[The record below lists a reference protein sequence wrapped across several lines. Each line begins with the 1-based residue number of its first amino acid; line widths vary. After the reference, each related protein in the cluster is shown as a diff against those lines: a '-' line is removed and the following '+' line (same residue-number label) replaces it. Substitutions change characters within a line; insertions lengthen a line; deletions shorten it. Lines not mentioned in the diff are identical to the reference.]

1 MEANNDTVMDYY
13 TPTKETQMEV
23 RLTLPMMEDSKA
35 PRINA
40 EISAKVTEVKME
52 YNNDTLLETAI
63 ALWEDTEEI
72 PLDIEVE
79 LLGRGYDVAGLRK
92 LHQTF

>member
-1 MEANNDTVMDYY
+1 
-13 TPTKETQMEV
+13 MEV

>member
-1 MEANNDTVMDYY
+1 MQVT
-13 TPTKETQMEV
+13 
-23 RLTLPMMEDSKA
+23 LTLPMMEDSKA

-40 EISAKVTEVKME
+40 EISAKVTEVKMD

-72 PLDIEVE
+72 PLDMEVE
-79 LLGRGYDVAGLRK
+79 LLGRGFDVAGLRE
-92 LHQTF
+92 LHQIF

>member
-1 MEANNDTVMDYY
+1 MDHY
-13 TPTKETQMEV
+13 TPTKETQMEY
-23 RLTLPMMEDSKA
+23 D
-35 PRINA
+35 
-40 EISAKVTEVKME
+40 
-52 YNNDTLLETAI
+52 NDTLLETAV
-63 ALWEDTEEI
+63 ATWEDGGEI

>member
-1 MEANNDTVMDYY
+1 
-13 TPTKETQMEV
+13 
-23 RLTLPMMEDSKA
+23 
-35 PRINA
+35 
-40 EISAKVTEVKME
+40 ME
-52 YNNDTLLETAI
+52 YDNDTLLETAI

-79 LLGRGYDVAGLRK
+79 LLSRGYDVAGLRK

>member
-1 MEANNDTVMDYY
+1 MQVT
-13 TPTKETQMEV
+13 
-23 RLTLPMMEDSKA
+23 LTLPMMEDSKA

>member
-1 MEANNDTVMDYY
+1 MQVT
-13 TPTKETQMEV
+13 
-23 RLTLPMMEDSKA
+23 LTLPMMEDSKA

-52 YNNDTLLETAI
+52 DNNDTLLETAI

-72 PLDIEVE
+72 PLDMAVE
-79 LLGRGYDVAGLRK
+79 LLCRGYDVTGLQK
-92 LHQTF
+92 LHQLF

>member
-1 MEANNDTVMDYY
+1 MQVT
-13 TPTKETQMEV
+13 
-23 RLTLPMMEDSKA
+23 LTLPMMEDSKA

-40 EISAKVTEVKME
+40 EISAKVTEVKMD

-72 PLDIEVE
+72 PLDMEVE
-79 LLGRGYDVAGLRK
+79 LLGRGYDVAGLRE
-92 LHQTF
+92 LHQIF

>member
-1 MEANNDTVMDYY
+1 MR
-13 TPTKETQMEV
+13 V
-23 RLTLPMMEDSKA
+23 RRTLPMMEDFKA

-40 EISAKVTEVKME
+40 EISAKVTEVKMD

>member
-1 MEANNDTVMDYY
+1 MHLMQYNTVMDHY
-13 TPTKETQMEV
+13 TPTKETQMEY
-23 RLTLPMMEDSKA
+23 D
-35 PRINA
+35 
-40 EISAKVTEVKME
+40 
-52 YNNDTLLETAI
+52 NDTLLETAV
-63 ALWEDTEEI
+63 ATWEDGGEI

>member
-1 MEANNDTVMDYY
+1 MQVT
-13 TPTKETQMEV
+13 
-23 RLTLPMMEDSKA
+23 LTLPMMEDSKA

-40 EISAKVTEVKME
+40 EISAKVTEDKME

-92 LHQTF
+92 LHQLF

>member
-1 MEANNDTVMDYY
+1 MQVT
-13 TPTKETQMEV
+13 
-23 RLTLPMMEDSKA
+23 LTLPMMEDSKA

-52 YNNDTLLETAI
+52 YDNDTLLETSVAT
-63 ALWEDTEEI
+63 WEDGGEI
-72 PLDIEVE
+72 PFDMEVE
-79 LLGRGYDVAGLRK
+79 LLSRGYDVAGLRK

>member
-1 MEANNDTVMDYY
+1 MQVT
-13 TPTKETQMEV
+13 
-23 RLTLPMMEDSKA
+23 LTLPMMEDSKA

-52 YNNDTLLETAI
+52 YDNDTLLETAV
-63 ALWEDTEEI
+63 ATWEDGWEI
-72 PLDIEVE
+72 PLDMAVE
-79 LLGRGYDVAGLRK
+79 LLCRGYDVAGLQK

>member
-1 MEANNDTVMDYY
+1 MR
-13 TPTKETQMEV
+13 V
-23 RLTLPMMEDSKA
+23 RRTLPMMEDFKA
-35 PRINA
+35 PCINA

-52 YNNDTLLETAI
+52 YDSDTLLETAI

-72 PLDIEVE
+72 PLDMEVE

-92 LHQTF
+92 LHQIF

>member
-1 MEANNDTVMDYY
+1 MQVT
-13 TPTKETQMEV
+13 
-23 RLTLPMMEDSKA
+23 LTLPMMEDSKA

-52 YNNDTLLETAI
+52 YDNDTLLETAV
-63 ALWEDTEEI
+63 ATWEEGGEI

-79 LLGRGYDVAGLRK
+79 LLGRGYDVTGLRE
-92 LHQTF
+92 LHQNF

>member
-1 MEANNDTVMDYY
+1 MQVT
-13 TPTKETQMEV
+13 
-23 RLTLPMMEDSKA
+23 LTLPMMEDSKA

-52 YNNDTLLETAI
+52 ANNDTLLETAI